1 MLTLVVISWKVDILS
16 RMAFWSS
23 GMIVAYGA
31 SSTPGQAPLGCYA
44 FLEVPIL
51 QYNKNRT
58 IKPKN
63 KNKIMIFIKQTVK
76 HTSNLWENFQSFDL
90 I

>member
-1 MLTLVVISWKVDILS
+1 MKSWHFIKNGLLVISMIL
-16 RMAFWSS
+16 
-23 GMIVAYGA
+23 AYGEN
-31 SSTPGQAPLGCYA
+31 STPGQAPLVCYA

-63 KNKIMIFIKQTVK
+63 KNKIFIKQTVK
-76 HTSNLWENFQSFDL
+76 HTSNLSENFQSFDL